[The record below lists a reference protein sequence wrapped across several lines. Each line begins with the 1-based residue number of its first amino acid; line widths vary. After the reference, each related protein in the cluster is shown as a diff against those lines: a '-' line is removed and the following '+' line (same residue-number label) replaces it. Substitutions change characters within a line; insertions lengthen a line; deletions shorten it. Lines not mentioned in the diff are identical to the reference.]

1 MRMKKGILF
10 LSMFAWL
17 WAGMG
22 CSSDEEVPEISKE
35 PARPTMNVQDS
46 LVMVA
51 YYHSMKC
58 AEWKE
63 PYHWDI
69 TDYTTWGDV
78 TAALDTEKNEYRIVK
93 IRVSDPSY
101 LPAGYALPP
110 ELGNLPYLTWLE
122 VTGDERAT
130 GGIPKEIFNCPLE
143 LLYITGKGFGGEIP
157 KEIGKVADTMKWLYI
172 TGTSFNKLPEEIG
185 LLRNLG
191 HQAYLVGNNFSGTPP
206 LSLRDLPDHANL
218 TYNNYTEMDWRFY
231 TEGKGFIPNFDK
243 NCLSG
248 EIPEEVF
255 ETKFWDIYKLQ
266 IRNQR
271 EGYGFSNYP
280 YDEIYNGLNF

>member
-1 MRMKKGILF
+1 MKKTLLF

-17 WAGMG
+17 WVGMA
-22 CSSDEEVPEISKE
+22 CSGDDDLPEVPKG

-93 IRVSDPSY
+93 IRVGDPKY
-101 LPAGYALPP
+101 LPAGYSLPA

-122 VTGDERAT
+122 ISGDERAK

-143 LLYITGKGFGGEIP
+143 LLYISGKGFSGEIP
-157 KEIGKVADTMKWLYI
+157 KEIGNVAETMKWLYI

-185 LLRNLG
+185 LLQNLG
-191 HQAYLVGNNFSGTPP
+191 RQAYLVGNEFTGTPP
-206 LSLRDLPDHANL
+206 LSLRNLPDFANL
-218 TYNNYTEMDWRFY
+218 SYNKYTEMDWRFY
-231 TEGKGFIPNFDK
+231 TDGIGHIPNFDF

-255 ETKFWDIYKLQ
+255 ETEYWNLYKIQ
-266 IRNQR
+266 VRNQR
-271 EGYGFSNYP
+271 DGYGLSNYP
-280 YDEIYNGLNF
+280 YYE

>member
-1 MRMKKGILF
+1 MKKTLLF

-17 WAGMG
+17 WVGMA
-22 CSSDEEVPEISKE
+22 CSGDDDLPEVPKG

-93 IRVSDPSY
+93 IRVGDPKY
-101 LPAGYALPP
+101 LPAGYSLPT

-122 VTGDERAT
+122 ISGDERAK

-143 LLYITGKGFGGEIP
+143 LLYISGKGFGGEIP
-157 KEIGKVADTMKWLYI
+157 KEIGNVAATMKWLYI
-172 TGTSFNKLPEEIG
+172 TGTSCNTIPEEIA
-185 LLRNLG
+185 LLQNLG
-191 HQAYLVGNNFSGTPP
+191 SRAHLGGNEFSGTPP
-206 LSLRDLPDHANL
+206 LFLRDLPHGVNL
-218 TYNNYTEMDWRFY
+218 WYNYYTEMDWRFF
-231 TEGKGFIPNFDK
+231 TEEKGIVPELDYNW
-243 NCLSG
+243 LSG

-255 ETKFWDIYKLQ
+255 ATENWKIYGMR

-271 EGYGFSNYP
+271 DGYWFSNWP
-280 YDEIYNGLNF
+280 DDFWD

>member
-1 MRMKKGILF
+1 MKKGILF

-17 WAGMG
+17 WAGMA
-22 CSSDEEVPEISKE
+22 CSSDEEVPKV
-35 PARPTMNVQDS
+35 PKGPTRPTMNVEDS

-78 TAALDTEKNEYRIVK
+78 TAALDTAKNEYRIVK

-101 LPAGYALPP
+101 LPAGYSLPP

-122 VTGDERAT
+122 ISGDERAT

-143 LLYITGKGFGGEIP
+143 LLYITGRGFGGEIP

-172 TGTSFNKLPEEIG
+172 IGTSFYKLPEEIG
-185 LLRNLG
+185 LLCNLENP
-191 HQAYLVGNNFSGTPP
+191 AWLYNNKFKGTPP
-206 LSLRDLPDHANL
+206 LSVRDLPQGAQLED
-218 TYNNYTEMDWRFY
+218 NYFTEMEWRFF
-231 TEGKGFIPNFDK
+231 TDDIGWVPPLKR
-243 NCLSG
+243 NCFSG

-255 ETKFWDIYKLQ
+255 ATKKWEIYKVN
-266 IRNQR
+266 ISPQR

>member
-1 MRMKKGILF
+1 MKKTLLF

-17 WAGMG
+17 WVGMA
-22 CSSDEEVPEISKE
+22 CSGDDDLPEVPKG

-93 IRVSDPSY
+93 IRVGDPKY
-101 LPAGYALPP
+101 LPAGYSLPA

-122 VTGDERAT
+122 ISGDERAK

-143 LLYITGKGFGGEIP
+143 LLYITGKGFSGEIP
-157 KEIGKVADTMKWLYI
+157 KEIGNVAETMKWLYI
-172 TGTSFNKLPEEIG
+172 IDTSLNKLPEEVG
-185 LLRNLG
+185 LLSNLG
-191 HQAYLVGNNFSGTPP
+191 IPAWLYNNKFSGTPP
-206 LSLRDLPDHANL
+206 LSVRDLPHGAQLDD
-218 TYNNYTEMDWRFY
+218 NYFTEMDWRFF
-231 TEGKGFIPNFDK
+231 TEEKGIVPSLNF

-248 EIPEEVF
+248 DIPEEVF
-255 ETKFWDIYKLQ
+255 ATNNWETYRLNIPY
-266 IRNQR
+266 QR
-271 EGYGFSNYP
+271 DGYGFSNYP
-280 YDEIYNGLNF
+280 F

>member
-1 MRMKKGILF
+1 MKKGILF
-10 LSMFAWL
+10 LSMIAWL
-17 WAGMG
+17 WVGMA

-172 TGTSFNKLPEEIG
+172 TGTSSNKIPEELK
-185 LLRNLG
+185 LLQNLG
-191 HQAYLVGNNFSGTPP
+191 MRAHLGGNEFTGTPP
-206 LSLRDLPDHANL
+206 LFLRELPYGANL
-218 TYNNYTEMDWRFY
+218 WYNYYTEMDWRFF
-231 TEGKGFIPNFDK
+231 TEEKGVVPEFDY
-243 NCLSG
+243 NWLSG
-248 EIPEEVF
+248 DIPEELLT
-255 ETKFWDIYKLQ
+255 TKNWEIYGMR

-271 EGYGFSNYP
+271 DGYSFNNFPDGFW
-280 YDEIYNGLNF
+280 D

>member
-1 MRMKKGILF
+1 MKKTLLF

-17 WAGMG
+17 WVGMA
-22 CSSDEEVPEISKE
+22 CSGDDDLPEVPKG

-93 IRVSDPSY
+93 IRVSRPDL
-101 LPAGYALPP
+101 LPAGYSLPA

-122 VTGDERAT
+122 ISGDERAK

-143 LLYITGKGFGGEIP
+143 LLYITGKGFSGEIP
-157 KEIGKVADTMKWLYI
+157 KEIGNVAETMKWLYI
-172 TGTSFNKLPEEIG
+172 IDTSFNKLPDEIG
-185 LLRNLG
+185 LLLNLG
-191 HQAYLVGNNFSGTPP
+191 MPALLYANKFKGMPP
-206 LSLRDLPDHANL
+206 LSLRNLPHGAECRSNEF
-218 TYNNYTEMDWRFY
+218 TEMDWRFF
-231 TEGKGFIPNFDK
+231 TEEKGIVPVLQK
-243 NCLSG
+243 NCLTG

-255 ETKFWDIYKLQ
+255 DTEQWQTYGLRIHYQK
-266 IRNQR
+266 
-271 EGYGFSNYP
+271 EGYGFSNWP
-280 YDEIYNGLNF
+280 Q